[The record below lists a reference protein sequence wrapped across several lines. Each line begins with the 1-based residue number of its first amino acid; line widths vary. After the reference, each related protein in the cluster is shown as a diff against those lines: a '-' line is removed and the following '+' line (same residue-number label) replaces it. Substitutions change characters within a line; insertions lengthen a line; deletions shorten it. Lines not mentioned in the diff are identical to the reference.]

1 MDNIIT
7 YGKNGDILWIRLYKH
22 FQRKIRFESHR
33 TFLQDCLANEVILKG
48 FNLKWTLNL
57 VSNGGG
63 DNNIKNILN
72 DTSEKLLKE
81 TLKVCELQILSIQ
94 ENIRKQRET
103 LAHKYNHAQLQT
115 QENAWKNE
123 MKSLQ
128 DKYTRNKTRKMKR
141 ETHKG
146 SSIST
151 NEYLTSHNNSETV
164 CDNNNCDKS
173 STISIQKDDNCF
185 FRCISSYL
193 PNTEVYHENIR
204 HEVTNTFSK
213 NKEFYSQLK
222 DRFRR

>member
-1 MDNIIT
+1 MIP
-7 YGKNGDILWIRLYKH
+7 
-22 FQRKIRFESHR
+22 
-33 TFLQDCLANEVILKG
+33 KG

-57 VSNGGG
+57 GSNGGG

-94 ENIRKQRET
+94 ENIRKQREI

-115 QENAWKNE
+115 QENAWMNE

-128 DKYTRNKTRKMKR
+128 DKYTRNKTRKFTVLEM
-141 ETHKG
+141 HKC

-151 NEYLTSHNNSETV
+151 NECLTSHNNSETV

-173 STISIQKDDNCF
+173 STLSIQKDGNCF
-185 FRCISSYL
+185 FHCISSYL
-193 PNTEVYHENIR
+193 HNTKVYHENIR
-204 HEVTNTFSK
+204 HA
-213 NKEFYSQLK
+213 SQNHLVK
-222 DRFRR
+222 LDSCFQDLSMLCTKFQSSGIAGSQEEDF